1 MVEGM
6 ADDPK
11 RSVRQLLE
19 AGRLTIPRVPR
30 FTSIDEPDDPG
41 TFGDAMAYAME
52 AIRSGPREPLP
63 DFPADLAPGEARNAH
78 GGQTI
83 ELHLPGGKT
92 RRLPRRTGARWIEGA
107 CSRVVSRRGL
117 AGLGFGLA
125 ASHGAPASL
134 WSSGS

>member
-1 MVEGM
+1 MGDVTM
-6 ADDPK
+6 LRTLVAD
-11 RSVRQLLE
+11 
-19 AGRLTIPRVPR
+19 GRLYLPPRPVAV
-30 FTSIDEPDDPG
+30 TSIDEPTDPD
-41 TFGDAMAYAME
+41 TFTDAMAYAMAYAME